1 MNKNADKSPDSGL
14 WTLSTIAS
22 ILHNEVYM
30 GTLAQGRTHF
40 VSYKNHHRLKVPKD
54 EWIRTFNAH
63 EAIIDISTWY
73 AVQELLRSKTHRGST
88 VTGET
93 PALSGK
99 VKCAIC
105 GRPMKRGT
113 YYNKQ
118 HTKRYYNL
126 RCASFQKGTD
136 CCPNCSAMSGLE
148 LEQQLVE
155 AINAHVAEYCDMD
168 SLVLAD
174 RVMEQIE
181 NSRKAIVD
189 IDERIAKRQTFI
201 SRTYEDRLEGRIS
214 PEDYELYT
222 AKFRSEIEKL
232 KEERDKQSA
241 HIDNLRTGLMTTE
254 SKAQKLAG
262 FCKIDKLDFEVV
274 NEFIS
279 NVYIG
284 AKEPDGTRE
293 IRIDWNI

>member
-1 MNKNADKSPDSGL
+1 
-14 WTLSTIAS
+14 
-22 ILHNEVYM
+22 
-30 GTLAQGRTHF
+30 
-40 VSYKNHHRLKVPKD
+40 
-54 EWIRTFNAH
+54 
-63 EAIIDISTWY
+63 
-73 AVQELLRSKTHRGST
+73 
-88 VTGET
+88 
-93 PALSGK
+93 
-99 VKCAIC
+99 
-105 GRPMKRGT
+105 
-113 YYNKQ
+113 
-118 HTKRYYNL
+118 
-126 RCASFQKGTD
+126 
-136 CCPNCSAMSGLE
+136 MSGLE

-168 SLVLAD
+168 ALVLAD

-181 NSRKAIVD
+181 NSRKAIAD

-222 AKFRSEIEKL
+222 AKFRSEIDKL

-241 HIDNLRTGLMTTE
+241 HIDNLRTDLMTTE